1 MANKYFRTRGSVI
14 KGGNSKPNAPG
25 GKPSKS
31 GPDPLKLAN
40 PKKKTEQKTETN
52 KKPYEDKILRD
63 VKKIKE
69 KKSTGPDPLKLAN
82 PKKKTTE
89 TNKKPYEDKI
99 LRDSERLDINYGK
112 ENKSKQSFGEAF
124 KAAKKAGV
132 KEFEYNGKKYAA
144 TTKDEVEKAGFKDG
158 KKDLGKYL
166 NTKLGNKAR

>member
-1 MANKYFRTRGSVI
+1 MVNKYFQNKGKAISSAAKNRTTSNVVKS
-14 KGGNSKPNAPG
+14 KGPKTEGVKKKNTTK
-25 GKPSKS
+25 KT

-40 PKKKTEQKTETN
+40 PKKKTETK
-52 KKPYEDKILRD
+52 
-63 VKKIKE
+63 
-69 KKSTGPDPLKLAN
+69 
-82 PKKKTTE
+82 
-89 TNKKPYEDKI
+89 
-99 LRDSERLDINYGK
+99 GK

-144 TTKDEVEKAGFKDG
+144 VTKDEVKKAGFKDG

>member
-40 PKKKTEQKTETN
+40 PKKKTEQKTET
-52 KKPYEDKILRD
+52 KKKVYQDKILRD

-99 LRDSERLDINYGK
+99 LRDSKRK

-132 KEFEYNGKKYAA
+132 KEFDYNGKKYAA
-144 TTKDEVEKAGFKDG
+144 VTLDEV
-158 KKDLGKYL
+158 KKSGSEDLRGYL
-166 NTKLGNKAR
+166 NKRNKAK

>member
-40 PKKKTEQKTETN
+40 PKKKTEKKTET
-52 KKPYEDKILRD
+52 KKKVYQDKILRD

-99 LRDSERLDINYGK
+99 LRDSKRK

-132 KEFEYNGKKYAA
+132 KEFDYNGKKYAA
-144 TTKDEVEKAGFKDG
+144 VTLDEVKKSGS
-158 KKDLGKYL
+158 KDLREYL
-166 NTKLGNKAR
+166 NKRNKAK

>member
-1 MANKYFRTRGSVI
+1 MANKYFKNRGNVI
-14 KGGNSKPNAPG
+14 KSRNFKPNAPG

-31 GPDPLKLAN
+31 TGPDPLKLAN
-40 PKKKTEQKTETN
+40 PKKKIETKTET
-52 KKPYEDKILRD
+52 KKKVYQDKILRD

-82 PKKKTTE
+82 PKKKTE

-99 LRDSERLDINYGK
+99 LRDSKRK

-144 TTKDEVEKAGFKDG
+144 TTKDEVKKAGFKDG

>member
-40 PKKKTEQKTETN
+40 PKKKTEKKTET
-52 KKPYEDKILRD
+52 KKKVYQDKILRD
-63 VKKIKE
+63 AKKIKE

-82 PKKKTTE
+82 PKKKTE
-89 TNKKPYEDKI
+89 TKKKPYEDKI
-99 LRDSERLDINYGK
+99 LRDSKKK
-112 ENKSKQSFGEAF
+112 EKMFGAPEKVLKNKSKQSFGEAF

-132 KEFEYNGKKYAA
+132 KEFDYNGKKYAA
-144 TTKDEVEKAGFKDG
+144 VTLDEVKKSGS
-158 KKDLGKYL
+158 KDLREYL
-166 NTKLGNKAR
+166 NKKNKAR

>member
-40 PKKKTEQKTETN
+40 PKKKTEKKTET
-52 KKPYEDKILRD
+52 KKKVYQDKILRD
-63 VKKIKE
+63 AKKIKE

-82 PKKKTTE
+82 PKKKTE

-99 LRDSERLDINYGK
+99 LRDSKRK
-112 ENKSKQSFGEAF
+112 EKMFGAPEEVLKNKSKQSFGEAF

-132 KEFEYNGKKYAA
+132 KEFDYNGKKYAA
-144 TTKDEVEKAGFKDG
+144 VTLDEVKKSGS
-158 KKDLGKYL
+158 KDLREYL
-166 NTKLGNKAR
+166 NKKNKAR

>member
-63 VKKIKE
+63 SKKKE
-69 KKSTGPDPLKLAN
+69 KMFGAPEKVLK
-82 PKKKTTE
+82 
-89 TNKKPYEDKI
+89 
-99 LRDSERLDINYGK
+99 
-112 ENKSKQSFGEAF
+112 NKSKQSFGEAF

-132 KEFEYNGKKYAA
+132 KEFDYNGKKYAA

>member
-40 PKKKTEQKTETN
+40 PKKKTEKKTET
-52 KKPYEDKILRD
+52 KKKVYQDKILRD

-99 LRDSERLDINYGK
+99 LRDSKRK

-132 KEFEYNGKKYAA
+132 KEFDYNGKKYAA
-144 TTKDEVEKAGFKDG
+144 VTLDEV
-158 KKDLGKYL
+158 KKSGSKNLREYL
-166 NTKLGNKAR
+166 NKRNKAK